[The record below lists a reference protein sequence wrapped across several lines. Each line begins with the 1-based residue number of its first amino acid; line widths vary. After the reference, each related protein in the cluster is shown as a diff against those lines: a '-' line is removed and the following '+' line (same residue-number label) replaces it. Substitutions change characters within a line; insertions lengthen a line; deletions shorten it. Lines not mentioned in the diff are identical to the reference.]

1 MEWKLNRVR
10 DSWTYIRNAL
20 GLPRSPER
28 HILYHFVCSVSCTV
42 VIGTPLLYQGAAASD
57 RTCNKAKGGDAPSS
71 CTAANLRNPDRWID
85 GTGEEQRCRVR
96 PAQVRPR
103 TCHCLGRR
111 MYGGRSG
118 WMRHATARRVRRAVR
133 DDGDPRPRESRV
145 LVLVLGGGG

>member
-57 RTCNKAKGGDAPSS
+57 RTCNKAKGGDASS
-71 CTAANLRNPDRWID
+71 T
-85 GTGEEQRCRVR
+85 
-96 PAQVRPR
+96 
-103 TCHCLGRR
+103 
-111 MYGGRSG
+111 
-118 WMRHATARRVRRAVR
+118 RRVEEAKCYDASGAKVNRILFGSTTKLAHR
-133 DDGDPRPRESRV
+133 
-145 LVLVLGGGG
+145 